1 MNMISRPIPPPS
13 RYKYSIK
20 IDLDSLPEGVT
31 ISEIGE
37 IGEIGS
43 IRLFIA
49 NSSDKPLIIN
59 EIFNMDQLVAGSKLI
74 ADKVYQY
81 YPSGVPMA
89 GLSHLKGWQ
98 APFGDI
104 SSTLFYL
111 PKEPHKI
118 YEGRKRYLSI
128 DLPDPEPI
136 SIPINYDGQPHQI
149 KVLIH
154 YHLNDLYD
162 KYYLDRDTDIVV
174 SKNSTPPA
182 T

>member
-1 MNMISRPIPPPS
+1 MNTISRPIPPPS
-13 RYKYSIK
+13 RYSYSIK

-31 ISEIGE
+31 ISAVGE
-37 IGEIGS
+37 VGNV
-43 IRLFIA
+43 RLFIA
-49 NSSDKPLIIN
+49 NSSDKPLIVN
-59 EIFNMDQLVAGSKLI
+59 EIFNMGRLVGGSKLI

-118 YEGRKRYLSI
+118 YEGRQRSLSK
-128 DLPDPEPI
+128 DLPDPEPV
-136 SIPINYDGQPHQI
+136 SIPINYDGQPDWI
-149 KVLIH
+149 KGSIH
-154 YHLNDLYD
+154 YHLNNMYD
-162 KYYLDRDTDIVV
+162 EYYLKQDIE
-174 SKNSTPPA
+174 TI
-182 T
+182 